1 MEHEAYKEASL
12 IIKEQKK
19 LEEDY
24 EILDDIKFSL
34 PLKIVFEYHS
44 NYQYS
49 IKPHPD
55 IFPKVIEIAMSLV
68 EERQKELEQQLKHL

>member
-1 MEHEAYKEASL
+1 MELEAYKEASL

-24 EILDDIKFSL
+24 EILDDIKFTL

-49 IKPHPD
+49 IEPNQD
-55 IFPKVIEIAMSLV
+55 IFPKVIKIAMSLV
-68 EERQKELEQQLKHL
+68 EERQKVLEQQFKEL